1 MTMKQIFLLV
11 ALPIAITMLV
21 MMMLGGCARKHDP
34 AMQVRAFERVQ
45 ELRRVK
51 GEAFNAAQM
60 RRIDAAIARH

>member
-11 ALPIAITMLV
+11 ALPITITMLV
-21 MMMLGGCARKHDP
+21 MLALGGCARKHDP

-45 ELRRVK
+45 ELHRAERS
-51 GEAFNAAQM
+51 AFNTAQM